1 MPLLPPGD
9 RSLYKPKHQGPTVL
23 PNDSYF
29 SSLVRHA
36 YKPHLTAV
44 RDVTFGYNASYAQ
57 FLTDVLKLRNV
68 LRRTLEPEP
77 LAQIDNEG
85 EVYINLL
92 GPGGYEYTVGFFALM
107 ARGAVIV
114 PLATDL
120 PVKDASYFAQKA
132 RTVALLTAARC
143 RSLGEEL
150 RDFTSS
156 TTNDRFKSIN
166 ITPHVMQ
173 PPLRADQIIIS
184 SDAFADLN
192 QPGLV
197 IFTAGSTGPPK
208 GSVHRRGVLFDM
220 APLFSSLYRIQEADL
235 VLHVLPVHHATGA
248 TTILPFL
255 WSGGCVEFRS
265 GSFSV
270 EWTWERIRQGGM
282 DFFSGVP
289 TIYMRLM
296 QHCAVH
302 LTELPRQTLE
312 EYIVGI
318 QKVKALICGSSALP
332 RPLQQ
337 KWTELRRGR
346 GILTRYG
353 GSEFG
358 CVFMVRPDEEGV
370 PFASVGRPPP
380 PPPPPGVEVKLSDGD
395 EGEILAKSNSVFSH
409 YLHDHEATVNTLD
422 DDGFFKTGDVGRRE
436 GQHYFILSR
445 MSVDII
451 KSGGY
456 KLSALDI
463 EREILSFDFVAEV
476 VVVGVDDEEFGQ
488 RVGAIVVLRSDLRQ
502 SLTLGEL
509 RESPKDLLVSYKMP
523 TLLTVVKVIPKTLT
537 GKVQK
542 KVLSQA
548 LFPQS
553 GYPDIQVW
561 KPKGKL

>member
-1 MPLLPPGD
+1 MPLLPSGD
-9 RSLYKPKHQGPTVL
+9 RSLYRPKHQGPTVL
-23 PNDSYF
+23 PNDFYF

-36 YKPHLTAV
+36 HKPHLTAI

-57 FLTDVLKLRNV
+57 FLTDVLNLRNV
-68 LRRTLEPEP
+68 LRRTLEPETV
-77 LAQIDNEG
+77 AQIDNEG
-85 EVYINLL
+85 QVYINLL

-107 ARGAVIV
+107 ALGAVIV

-120 PVKDASYFAQKA
+120 PVKEASYFAQKA
-132 RTVALLTAARC
+132 RTVAVLTAARC
-143 RSLGEEL
+143 QNLGEEL
-150 RDFTSS
+150 RDFMSS
-156 TTNDRFKSIN
+156 TTNDKFKSIN
-166 ITPHVMQ
+166 ITLHVMQ
-173 PPLRADQIIIS
+173 PPLRANQIIIS
-184 SDAFADLN
+184 SDAFGDLN

-197 IFTAGSTGPPK
+197 IFTSGSTGPPK

-220 APLFSSLYRIQEADL
+220 ATFFSSLYRIEEADRI
-235 VLHVLPVHHATGA
+235 LHVLPVHHATGA
-248 TTILPFL
+248 TVTLLPFL

-270 EWTWERIRQGGM
+270 EWTWERIRQGGV

-296 QHCAVH
+296 QHYSVH
-302 LTELPRQTLE
+302 LTKLPRQTLE
-312 EYIVGI
+312 EYIGGI

-337 KWTELRRGR
+337 KWTELRHGR

-358 CVFMVRPDEEGV
+358 GVFMVKPDDEGV
-370 PFASVGRPPP
+370 PFASVGLPL
-380 PPPPPGVEVKLSDGD
+380 PGVEVKLSDGD
-395 EGEILAKSNSVFSH
+395 EGEILVKNNSTFSH
-409 YLHDHEATVNTLD
+409 YLHDHEATMKTLD

-436 GQHYFILSR
+436 GEYYFILGR

-463 EREILSFDFVAEV
+463 EREILSLDFVAEV
-476 VVVGVDDEEFGQ
+476 AVVGVDDEEFGQ
-488 RVGAIVVLRSDLRQ
+488 RVGAIVVLRADLRQ
-502 SLTLGEL
+502 SLTLGAL
-509 RESPKDLLVSYKMP
+509 RESLKDLLVSYKMP
-523 TLLTVVKVIPKTLT
+523 TLLRVVKAIPTTVT

-542 KVLSQA
+542 NVLNQA

-553 GYPDIQVW
+553 GHPDIQVW
-561 KPKGKL
+561 KPRGKL